1 MKSVLNNTEQMA
13 FFVRRPIDLHKTL
26 EMLPESRCKRNCVC
40 VCVCVCVPALALAR
54 VCVLSYVCDRD
65 RASRQRRLQGE
76 LWGSF
81 ASSSLLQPIPLLP
94 CTHTR
99 ARAHT
104 STHKLECR
112 ASATSVPSEQRRSLL
127 RKLRAG
133 PSFRGRRGSCC
144 QSGLNRTG
152 APGPRAAAWRSP
164 SGGGAIRGREGVR
177 LLPKA
182 LSRKALLGRRIPR
195 PKAESFL

>member
-1 MKSVLNNTEQMA
+1 MREELC
-13 FFVRRPIDLHKTL
+13 VRARA
-26 EMLPESRCKRNCVC
+26 CVC
-40 VCVCVCVPALALAR
+40 VCAR
-54 VCVLSYVCDRD
+54 VLAVARACVLSYVYDRD

-81 ASSSLLQPIPLLP
+81 AFSSLLQPIPLLP

-99 ARAHT
+99 ARAGT
-104 STHKLECR
+104 STHKCECR

-127 RKLRAG
+127 RKLWAG
-133 PSFRGRRGSCC
+133 PSFRDRRGSCC
-144 QSGLNRTG
+144 QRGLNGTG

-164 SGGGAIRGREGVR
+164 SCGGAIRGREGVR
-177 LLPKA
+177 LLPKV
-182 LSRKALLGRRIPR
+182 LSRKALFERQIPR